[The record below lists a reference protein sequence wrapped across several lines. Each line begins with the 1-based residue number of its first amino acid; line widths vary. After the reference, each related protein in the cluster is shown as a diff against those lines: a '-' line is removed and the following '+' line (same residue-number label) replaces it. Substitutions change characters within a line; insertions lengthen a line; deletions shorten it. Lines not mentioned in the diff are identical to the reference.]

1 MRQGTE
7 RGTCKAALQAPHVD
21 ELRERHG
28 HVIDPLTLS
37 APETRTFCWRCRPR
51 QQFSTVVV
59 ASGAKKIDVNK
70 QGLNKVKDDIVR
82 NNLMGKSRVMGQK
95 GWVDPQGRKG
105 KVC

>member
-1 MRQGTE
+1 
-7 RGTCKAALQAPHVD
+7 VD
-21 ELRERHG
+21 ELRELLG
-28 HVIDPLTLS
+28 QAIDPPYPLC
-37 APETRTFCWRCRPR
+37 PGNPDPCRRCRPR

-105 KVC
+105 KVCQLI